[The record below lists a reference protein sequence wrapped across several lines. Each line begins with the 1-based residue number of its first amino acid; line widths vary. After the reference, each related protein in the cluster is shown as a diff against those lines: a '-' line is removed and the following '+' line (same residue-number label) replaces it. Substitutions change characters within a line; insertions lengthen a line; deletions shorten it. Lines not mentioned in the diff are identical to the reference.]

1 MIELFRIAVRNVL
14 KRKKRAALT
23 MLGVFIGITAVVAL
37 ISLGQGLQQ
46 TINEQFEKVGADKI
60 IIQAKEAGFTG
71 QFAAGKMT
79 EREAELTAKVQGV
92 KNTAGYL
99 FRSTTLQYNKIQ
111 RAVYISSI
119 PDKPK
124 EADLIWQFLTAEIED
139 GRKISHNDKLKAN
152 IGYDLAHKKTF
163 QKNIQIG
170 DKIKAGNYTL
180 EVVGSFLR
188 TGDPTFDTGIVVPE
202 DTVRLIVGDNTS
214 FSMVVAQAA
223 PTFDPETVAERIKKE
238 IRSDRHQKERKED
251 FTVQT
256 STQLIESFNSVFLI
270 IQVVFVGIAAISL
283 VVGGVGI
290 MNTMYT
296 SVLERTREIGV
307 MKAIGARNKDILT
320 LFIIES
326 GLLGLAGGI
335 IGVLLG
341 TGLSTAVS
349 FGANSAFGPNT
360 INAAYPPALI
370 IGALLFSLIT
380 GTLSG
385 VLPARR
391 ASKLKPVEAL
401 RDE

>member
-79 EREAELTAKVQGV
+79 KREAELTAKVQGV

-99 FRSTTLQYNKIQ
+99 FRSTILQYNKVQ

-139 GRKISHNDKLKAN
+139 GRKINHNDKLKAN

-188 TGDPTFDTGIVVPE
+188 TGDPTFDKGIVVPE

-214 FSMVVAQAA
+214 FSMIIAQAA

-256 STQLIESFNSVFLI
+256 STQLIKSFNSVFLI
-270 IQVVFVGIAAISL
+270 IQVVFVGIATISL

-360 INAAYPPALI
+360 INAVYPPALI